1 MELPVPVG
9 HILANKYRVDRFI
22 AAGGMGVVAAG
33 MHLELDQPV
42 AIKFL
47 CIENELSGEGVER
60 FRREARAAAKIH
72 SEHVVRVF
80 DVGLLDAQVPYLVME
95 LLEGNDLDDEIE
107 ARGALPVYEAVS
119 YVLQAI
125 DALAEAHAVGIVHRD
140 LKPSN
145 LYLAR
150 RSDGLRVIKVLDF
163 GISKSLIKSTPS
175 EMGLTKTSSLVGSP
189 LFMSP
194 EQMRSAK
201 DVDARTDVWA
211 LGSIL
216 YYLVTA
222 REPFDGDT
230 LPQLCVSVMNEPHR
244 PAREVVPSV
253 PEALDQVIARCL
265 EKERALRFDSLAELA
280 EALVPF
286 APGFRA
292 HAERASRLL
301 GKRPRESF
309 TPDQDP
315 LRPSHVE
322 LAGALTQR
330 IVEPHAA
337 VEPSPAP
344 RTSETQAS
352 WDQTA
357 RNAATK
363 KRVPII
369 ASLVVVAIAVIVFF
383 STRST
388 PSIAVPPNTVPEA
401 AQEKAE
407 SARQSVAAAT
417 PELIAPADPIETQA
431 KTSPAPSAVVEV
443 VPKTPPSAASP
454 KAGSAPRPRA
464 ASVAR
469 PVAPEKKPAKPEVD
483 VTYFGG
489 RR

>member
-95 LLEGNDLDDEIE
+95 LLEGNDLDVEIE

-265 EKERALRFDSLAELA
+265 EKDRARRFDSLAELA

-309 TPDQDP
+309 TPDQDA

-337 VEPSPAP
+337 VEPSPAA
-344 RTSETQAS
+344 RASETQAS

-369 ASLVVVAIAVIVFF
+369 ASLVVVAIAVVAFF

-388 PSIAVPPNTVPEA
+388 PGIAVPPNTVPEA
-401 AQEKAE
+401 E
-407 SARQSVAAAT
+407 SPRQSVAAAT
-417 PELIAPADPIETQA
+417 PEISAPAESAEARATA
-431 KTSPAPSAVVEV
+431 SAAPSAEIEV
-443 VPKTPPSAASP
+443 APRSPSSAASP

-469 PVAPEKKPAKPEVD
+469 PVTPEKKPGKPEVD